1 MKKWI
6 INTMVCLKQ
15 DGDLKDFV
23 VNVNWTRNA
32 TKTINEKEYEANDYD
47 SISFSKDD
55 VTIFVPYEDLT
66 YEIVCGWL
74 DASIDVV
81 ALDLNLDAQIENQV
95 NPPLVVLPLPWEVQS
110 N

>member
-6 INTMVCLKQ
+6 INTMVCLKE

-23 VNVNWTRNA
+23 VNVNWTRIA
-32 TKTINEKEYEANDYD
+32 KERIKDKEYQATAYD
-47 SISFSKDD
+47 SISFSKND
-55 VTIFVPYEDLT
+55 VIIFVPYEDLT

-74 DASIDVV
+74 DASIDVE
-81 ALDLNLDAQIENQV
+81 ALDLNLDAQIESQV
-95 NPPLVVLPLPWEVQS
+95 NPPLVVLPLPWEVKA